1 MCHDKPFRISA
12 TIQKLILVVI
22 FLTPVFSIY
31 ESLALIFGGLV
42 DNSTALTPTYIK
54 IIKDI
59 VFILLGLGG
68 FVGILRRNR
77 VNRYGLMGLLY
88 FLLVVFTALAYSN
101 NFLIFLAGLRWTF
114 PVLLIT
120 FLIPYTTKDFL
131 VKIANMLF
139 GLFLLHFLFQ
149 IIQLF
154 FAQGWFG
161 RNALGLSLRNPGI
174 FFIPSTAAFFT
185 ICVLFFTMF
194 YQPNRVLR
202 RFIFWLS
209 PLSIFLT
216 ASGSGV
222 VVYPVIMTIY
232 LVSKKFF
239 KLLPIVV
246 VILLFLAGHTVQDI
260 TGRDKVLEGSFATR
274 IEIFVELIK
283 QASLISQ
290 NFGYGTNT
298 GVLLANQ
305 LGLDLGA
312 VITDSTY
319 ASIIA
324 NLGLLGL
331 IITLVIV
338 LIFATIAWLNKD
350 KEKLVFVAIFGL
362 FSATTNIVEA
372 FPMNLLFSILVAY
385 YLKNSKS

>member
-120 FLIPYTTKDFL
+120 FLIPYITKDFL

>member
-305 LGLDLGA
+305 LGLNLGA

>member
-1 MCHDKPFRISA
+1 M
-12 TIQKLILVVI
+12 
-22 FLTPVFSIY
+22 
-31 ESLALIFGGLV
+31 ALIFGGLV

-120 FLIPYTTKDFL
+120 FLIPYITKDFL